1 MFFVANTERIMAS
14 VHDIIMDL
22 EGMYCSY
29 YFDICCHVAMLIES
43 CSESILLFLMDM
55 AIDELIEKI

>member
-1 MFFVANTERIMAS
+1 MAS

-29 YFDICCHVAMLIES
+29 NFDICCHVAMLNES
-43 CSESILLFLMDM
+43 CS
-55 AIDELIEKI
+55 K